1 MLASHEKGRLVTGQ
15 SETKGNTNLKG
26 YVLVQRA
33 HEFFWR
39 ENSSKD
45 PYPRVGMKAVFLGE
59 SYV

>member
-1 MLASHEKGRLVTGQ
+1 MLAGPEKGRLVTAQ
-15 SETKGNTNLKG
+15 SETKGNTNFKG

-39 ENSSKD
+39 KNSSKD